1 MDWIMKPNRVP
12 WCSIRRDKIFAGYG
26 LSKIVYAGK
35 KFKKKKKIIS
45 THSNVKGT
53 YRPWV
58 RIWVLLRKF
67 YKKKRERERE
77 KKIYTAVTCKIGK
90 RQKTLPTFF
99 SYEWQIALQ

>member
-1 MDWIMKPNRVP
+1 MYWIMKPNRVP

-35 KFKKKKKIIS
+35 KFKKKKENNFYSFKCQGNIS
-45 THSNVKGT
+45 TLGPYMSITSK
-53 YRPWV
+53 
-58 RIWVLLRKF
+58 ILQK
-67 YKKKRERERE
+67 RERE

-90 RQKTLPTFF
+90 RQKTLPTLF